1 MFKSRCNPPLLIPKA
16 LKFMMI
22 VVSGAAGLLGGELV
36 ARLIEKG
43 HAVLALIHRTPE
55 IVANDGRL
63 VASTPWEGAMPQAG
77 QAVTLACHIDQ
88 PRIGISAEA
97 AKQIAEQCD
106 LILHSAALTAFEA
119 PPADHQAIN
128 VDGTAHMLA
137 LAPRAGFLQISTAYV
152 CGTKEGVIA
161 ERPRDLSFGF
171 SNGYEKSKAAAE
183 ALVRAAGAA
192 GREIAIARPSVVLG
206 THSCGTIRSF
216 DTFYAV
222 FRLLSEGRVSMLPAA
237 EEASI
242 DFVPIDHVIG
252 GIIDIIDHWP
262 RAVAKTFH
270 LTSGQAVAVPDFG
283 AAMAHFEQFSPPQ
296 FVAASEFSA
305 DALPPR
311 ERRLYERAVAQY
323 MGYFARNPR
332 FATDELVA
340 LSGRKCPPMDH
351 SALLRM
357 IDYAIGRGFL
367 KSA

>member
-1 MFKSRCNPPLLIPKA
+1 MI
-16 LKFMMI
+16 I
-22 VVSGAAGLLGGELV
+22 VVSGAAGLIGGELV
-36 ARLIEKG
+36 ARLIDKG
-43 HAVLALIHRTPE
+43 HGVVALIHRTPE
-55 IVANDGRL
+55 IIANDGRL
-63 VASTPWEGAMPQAG
+63 VPSTPWAGMMPQAG
-77 QAVTLACHIDQ
+77 QVVTLGCHIDQ
-88 PRIGISAEA
+88 PGLGIPTDAVA
-97 AKQIAEQCD
+97 LIADHSD
-106 LILHSAALTAFEA
+106 LVLHCAALTAFEA

-161 ERPRDLSFGF
+161 EGPRDRGVGF

-183 ALVRAAGAA
+183 ALVRSAGAA

-237 EEASI
+237 EAASI

-252 GIIDIIDHWP
+252 GITDIIDHWP
-262 RAVAKTFH
+262 RAAGKTFH

-351 SALLRM
+351 GALLRM

-367 KSA
+367 KSV

>member
-1 MFKSRCNPPLLIPKA
+1 MI
-16 LKFMMI
+16 I
-22 VVSGAAGLLGGELV
+22 VVSGAAGLIGGELV
-36 ARLIEKG
+36 ARLIDKG
-43 HAVLALIHRTPE
+43 HGVVALIHRTPE
-55 IVANDGRL
+55 IIANDGRL
-63 VASTPWEGAMPQAG
+63 VPSTPWAGMMPQAG
-77 QAVTLACHIDQ
+77 QVVTLGCHIDQ
-88 PRIGISAEA
+88 PGLGIPTDAVA
-97 AKQIAEQCD
+97 LIADHSD
-106 LILHSAALTAFEA
+106 LVLHCAALTAFEA

-137 LAPRAGFLQISTAYV
+137 LAPKAGFLQISTAYV

-161 ERPRDLSFGF
+161 EGPRDPGVGF

-237 EEASI
+237 EAASI

-252 GIIDIIDHWP
+252 GITDIIDHWP
-262 RAVAKTFH
+262 RAVGKIFH

-351 SALLRM
+351 GALLRM

-367 KSA
+367 KSV